1 MQALFFFLK
10 GIALITVLLKL
21 KTMSAL
27 SVQEVLKNLEGHR
40 QTFQQIHRDRSVN
53 GVPVPPEQLQDMAER
68 LDFLLSFI

>member
-1 MQALFFFLK
+1 M
-10 GIALITVLLKL
+10 
-21 KTMSAL
+21 L

-68 LDFLLSFI
+68 STLMTLGFTVYRQHETAFAVHLMSIM